1 MFDMR
6 RESQGQR
13 MLGSIK
19 NYNKKEMMLVDVK
32 IAGTSI
38 NALVDM
44 GAIYL
49 FISKEVADKLSFKVK
64 KRISWLNDFNPNK
77 FQWAM

>member
-38 NALVDM
+38 NAL
-44 GAIYL
+44 A
-49 FISKEVADKLSFKVK
+49 S
-64 KRISWLNDFNPNK
+64 
-77 FQWAM
+77 

>member
-1 MFDMR
+1 M
-6 RESQGQR
+6 
-13 MLGSIK
+13 I
-19 NYNKKEMMLVDVK
+19 LVDVK

-38 NALVDM
+38 NTLVDM

-49 FISKEVADKLSFKVK
+49 FISKEVAEKLSFKLK

-77 FQWAM
+77 FQWAV